1 MIMEKRVV
9 GILFLLTLLANAV
22 TAQKPAVVL
31 SDEQGWQRIGQ
42 VTASFKTTSESIVVM
57 GADNFQAIRLKVTDA
72 PIHIDRLQVFYES
85 GDMEELHVNSELREG
100 AQTPALNLKNSNQDI
115 QKVAFTYRTLPNEKG
130 DKSDVEL
137 YGLKTNSD
145 NSNSYRSD
153 RMGQEAD
160 SVDAEVD
167 STGNYMRRETDS
179 LREDVN
185 EAREGI
191 RDEEREIK
199 SDVDSA
205 AEKTDDKVSELSQ
218 KGAAEITDQRYDAK
232 VGPNGE
238 TIYIDRDTKHYF
250 IDKNGKK
257 VYVTKM
263 QLKDKID

>member
-1 MIMEKRVV
+1 MEKRVL
-9 GILFLLTLLANAV
+9 GIFAMMMLLVNGAF
-22 TAQKPAVVL
+22 AQKPAVVM

-57 GADNFQAIRLKVTDA
+57 GADNFQAIKLKVKDA
-72 PIHIDRLQVFYES
+72 PINIERLQVFYES
-85 GDMEELHVNSELREG
+85 GDMEEIEVSSELKEG
-100 AQTPALNLKNSNQDI
+100 AETSVMNLKNPTQDI
-115 QKVAFTYRTLPNEKG
+115 QKVAFTYRTLPNQKG
-130 DKSDVEL
+130 KKADVEL
-137 YGLKTNSD
+137 YGLKTSSD
-145 NSNSYRSD
+145 PNNAYRSD

-167 STGNYMRRETDS
+167 STGNYLRRETDS

-191 RDEEREIK
+191 RKDANEVKENI
-199 SDVDSA
+199 DSTADKAGDKISKTA
-205 AEKTDDKVSELSQ
+205 AQ
-218 KGAAEITDQRYDAK
+218 GAAEISDQRYEAK

-238 TIYIDRDTKHYF
+238 TIYIDRDTKYYYL
-250 IDKNGKK
+250 DKSGKK